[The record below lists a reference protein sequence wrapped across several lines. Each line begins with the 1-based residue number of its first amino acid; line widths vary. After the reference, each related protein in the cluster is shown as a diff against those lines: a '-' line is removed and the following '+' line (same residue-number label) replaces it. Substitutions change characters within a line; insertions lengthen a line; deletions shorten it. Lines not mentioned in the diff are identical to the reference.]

1 MAIIILGKTASGKSR
16 IVDELAKQGYKKIVT
31 TTTRPARK
39 GEIDGV
45 DYNFISEEE
54 FKELINTRYFAEWK
68 KYDTVD
74 GTWYYGSPLDEISR
88 SDNKSI
94 VILTPDGYRDIKDE
108 LDEHISIYIYANNK
122 TIRNRLSKRGDKK
135 EEADRRILHDNK
147 DFKGAEELADRI
159 FYNNDGKN
167 IDDLVDEIFEYL
179 KTRGRINKLIRTSG
193 MLMRELGMYPD
204 DFITVRLGE
213 EEYVIDSIGH
223 TKTHG
228 NIDDTS
234 HLCLNVRD
242 GGSGFVRR

>member
-88 SDNKSI
+88 LDNKSI

-108 LDEHISIYIYANNK
+108 LDDHIAIYIYANNK
-122 TIRNRLSKRGDKK
+122 TIRSRLSNRGDKK
-135 EEADRRILHDNK
+135 EEADRRIKQDNK
-147 DFKGAEELADRI
+147 DFKDAEFLADRI
-159 FYNNDGKN
+159 FYNNEDKDIG
-167 IDDLVDEIFEYL
+167 DLVDEICKYL
-179 KTRGRINKLIRTSG
+179 KTR
-193 MLMRELGMYPD
+193 
-204 DFITVRLGE
+204 E
-213 EEYVIDSIGH
+213 EE
-223 TKTHG
+223 
-228 NIDDTS
+228 
-234 HLCLNVRD
+234 
-242 GGSGFVRR
+242 

>member
-1 MAIIILGKTASGKSR
+1 MAIIIFGKTASGKSR
-16 IVDELAKQGYKKIVT
+16 IVNELVKRGYKKIVT

-39 GEIDGV
+39 GEVDGI
-45 DYNFISEEE
+45 DYNFITDDE

-135 EEADRRILHDNK
+135 EEADRRIKQDNK
-147 DFKGAEELADRI
+147 DFKDAEFLADRI
-159 FYNNDGKN
+159 FYNNEDKD
-167 IDDLVDEIFEYL
+167 ISDLVDEICKYL
-179 KTRGRINKLIRTSG
+179 KTR
-193 MLMRELGMYPD
+193 
-204 DFITVRLGE
+204 E
-213 EEYVIDSIGH
+213 EE
-223 TKTHG
+223 
-228 NIDDTS
+228 
-234 HLCLNVRD
+234 
-242 GGSGFVRR
+242 

>member
-1 MAIIILGKTASGKSR
+1 MAIIIFGKTASGKSR
-16 IVDELAKQGYKKIVT
+16 IVNELVKRGYKKIVT

-39 GEIDGV
+39 GEVDGI
-45 DYNFISEEE
+45 DYNFITDDE

-94 VILTPDGYRDIKDE
+94 VILTPDGYRDIKDD

-122 TIRNRLSKRGDKK
+122 TIRNRLSKRGD
-135 EEADRRILHDNK
+135 LHDNK

-179 KTRGRINKLIRTSG
+179 KTR
-193 MLMRELGMYPD
+193 E
-204 DFITVRLGE
+204 GE
-213 EEYVIDSIGH
+213 
-223 TKTHG
+223 
-228 NIDDTS
+228 
-234 HLCLNVRD
+234 
-242 GGSGFVRR
+242 

>member
-68 KYDTVD
+68 KYDTAEGV
-74 GTWYYGSPLDEISR
+74 WYYGSPLDEISR

-108 LDEHISIYIYANNK
+108 LDDHVAIYIYANNK
-122 TIRNRLSKRGDKK
+122 TIRSRLSNRGDKK
-135 EEADRRILHDNK
+135 EEADRRIKQDNK
-147 DFKGAEELADRI
+147 DFKDAEFLADRI
-159 FYNNDGKN
+159 FYNNKDKDIG
-167 IDDLVDEIFEYL
+167 DLVDEICKYL
-179 KTRGRINKLIRTSG
+179 KTR
-193 MLMRELGMYPD
+193 
-204 DFITVRLGE
+204 E
-213 EEYVIDSIGH
+213 EE
-223 TKTHG
+223 
-228 NIDDTS
+228 
-234 HLCLNVRD
+234 
-242 GGSGFVRR
+242 